1 MSLPNG
7 MDWLLQP
14 VARGWCKFESLKDGT
29 LDLCDIAL
37 INDAI
42 ASHDENS
49 RRVQAAMKQGS

>member
-1 MSLPNG
+1 

-14 VARGWCKFESLKDGT
+14 VARGWCKYESLKDGT

-37 INDAI
+37 INEAI

-49 RRVQAAMKQGS
+49 RRVQAAMKRGS